1 MYRDVFRR
9 IRDCGGRERRS
20 RRGAEF
26 VLRLEPLED
35 RVVPTGPGT
44 WSTFTPGGGSP
55 RWGAPIVTL
64 GPLSQGGTFVTAATA
79 YYFGGT
85 DGTTTFGDTEAFR
98 EDIQLP
104 VSVNPASSPPAR
116 HDHAAVAFNNK
127 MYIFGGEAANGDSL
141 NDVWA
146 FDPLADTWQQQPSQ
160 SGPSAWP
167 GGFDA
172 VAVTI
177 GQQIILYGG
186 TINNGGGNQA
196 TTANA
201 YAYNPSDGSWTK
213 LAADPLG
220 SDPAATAGVFNGKMD
235 VFSSTS
241 NTIEVFDPVQD
252 SWSAVNPQ
260 GTLPAPRALA
270 AGTSLSSVFWLVGGT
285 GSSGDAW
292 LYNFTTNSWEQKA
305 SFPGE
310 PGPSDMG
317 AATFYNFGI
326 PLLVTYGGE
335 VPDPTTHQ
343 PVPLQSLDN
352 FSVGRLLSIGFVNA
366 VDNFPAGFPNLVV
379 PHLVVAEPGGTST
392 YTVTL
397 QSDPFAGTATVPLS
411 STNPAEGTV
420 SPSQLVFTSADANT
434 PQTITVTGGSDATPD
449 GDVLFQIQYG
459 PIVSSDPDLS
469 GLTDFVPVIARDV
482 PTFTVGTSSTY
493 SITAHGYTVT
503 PPGDL
508 PSWLTFASTTNSI
521 SGIPPVGSAGTY
533 PLTFQGVDSNTK
545 LSLNIV
551 VANAPSPVPTLSAI
565 APNAVPAGSPNTTI
579 TVTGAN
585 FVNQSTVEFNGAP
598 LVTTFV
604 SNQQLTAVIPAT
616 DLANAGSAAIT
627 VVNPGPGGGTSGSA
641 RLTINPFTPPNQ
653 APAVTSNPQNQAAN
667 AGQSANFNAAA
678 SGTPPPSVQWQVSTD
693 NGRTFTDIPGATST
707 TLTVPATPAD
717 NGAEYRAVFSNSVG
731 QATSQAA
738 TLAVKNFAPAITIQ
752 PVSLRVTAGSRVSF
766 SVTVTADPPAT
777 VQWQRAK
784 KGRRK
789 FTNIAGATAPTLR
802 LAATTATSGQKFRA
816 VITNKFG
823 TLDSA
828 IVTLTVAKAKR
839 KK

>member
-1 MYRDVFRR
+1 MYRDVVSR
-9 IRDCGGRERRS
+9 IRDCGGRERCS
-20 RRGAEF
+20 RRGAKF

-35 RVVPTGPGT
+35 RVVPTGVGT
-44 WSTFTPGGGSP
+44 WSAFTPVGGSP

-98 EDIQLP
+98 EDVLLQVP
-104 VSVNPASSPPAR
+104 VNPGSSPPAR

-127 MYIFGGEAANGDSL
+127 MYIFGGEDANGHSL

-146 FDPLADTWQQQPSQ
+146 FDPLEDTWQQQPSQ

-201 YAYNPSDGSWTK
+201 YAYNPINGSWTK

-220 SDPAATAGVFNGKMD
+220 SDPAATAGVFNGKMY

-241 NTIEVFDPVQD
+241 NTIEVFDPVQN

-260 GTLPAPRALA
+260 GTSPAPRALA

-285 GSSGDAW
+285 GSSGDTW
-292 LYNFTTNSWEQKA
+292 LYNFTTNSWVQKA
-305 SFPGE
+305 SFPGG
-310 PGPSDMG
+310 PGSSDMG
-317 AATFYNFGI
+317 AAAFYNFGI

-335 VPDPTTHQ
+335 VPDTTTHQ
-343 PVPLQSLDN
+343 PVPLQSFDD
-352 FSVGRLLSIGFVNA
+352 FSVGRLLSIDFVNA

-397 QSDPFAGTATVPLS
+397 GSNPFAGTATIPLS

-420 SPSQLVFTSADANT
+420 SPSQLVFTSTNANT
-434 PQTITVTGGSDATPD
+434 PQTITVTGGSDAMKD

-503 PPGDL
+503 PPGNL
-508 PSWLTFASTTNSI
+508 PSWLTFDSTTNSI

-545 LSLNIV
+545 LSLNVV
-551 VANAPSPVPTLSAI
+551 VANAPTLSAI
-565 APNAVPAGSPNTTI
+565 APNAVTAGSPNTTV

-604 SNQQLTAVIPAT
+604 SNQRLTAVIPAA
-616 DLANAGSAAIT
+616 DLANTGRAAIT

-641 RLTINPFTPPNQ
+641 SLTINPPYQ
-653 APAVTSNPQNQAAN
+653 APAVTRDPQDQSAN
-667 AGQSANFNAAA
+667 AGQSASFDAAA

-693 NGRTFTDIPGATST
+693 NGSTFTDIPGATST
-707 TLTVPATPAD
+707 TLTVPATAAD
-717 NGAEYRAVFSNSVG
+717 TGDKYRAVFNNGVG
-731 QATSQAA
+731 QATSKAA
-738 TLAVKNFAPAITIQ
+738 TLAVKSFAPVITSQ
-752 PVSLRVTAGSRVSF
+752 PVSLHVPAGSQASF

-784 KGRRK
+784 KGKNK

-802 LAATTATSGQKFRA
+802 LTATTATSGEKFQA
-816 VITNKFG
+816 VITNKFD